1 MKSNTIEEETKSLNK
16 SVNNNR
22 DKVDEADGADNVNN
36 VNNAG
41 NGGDNGDKKLNT
53 YQKVILLLLF
63 FLSFIM
69 KELILKAPKIHA
81 SMEFF
86 NITGLWSYAFVCWY
100 SFLLIFEYFLK
111 GFIICFI
118 FISSI
123 YAFGLLYERRIREKT
138 KNILDILIK

>member
-1 MKSNTIEEETKSLNK
+1 MRGPINEEETKSLNK
-16 SVNNNR
+16 PVHN
-22 DKVDEADGADNVNN
+22 KVDNVDNIGDVDGV
-36 VNNAG
+36 
-41 NGGDNGDKKLNT
+41 DNGEKKLNT
-53 YQKVILLLLF
+53 YQKMGLLLLF

-100 SFLLIFEYFLK
+100 SFLSIIEYFFK

-123 YAFGLLYERRIREKT
+123 CAFSLLCDRSLKEKIKNTLDNLIR
-138 KNILDILIK
+138 